1 MVVIQLAL
9 GDDTATGEAAESVL
23 YTDAVTVAVSELLPE
38 DAVAVMAELN
48 FDVDFDEGAMLITV
62 LHLVLD
68 VVLFLV
74 ETALMV
80 VVLHLDVTAPD
91 TT

>member
-1 MVVIQLAL
+1 MVAIQLAL
-9 GDDTATGEAAESVL
+9 GDDTATGKAAESVL
-23 YTDAVTVAVSELLPE
+23 CTDAVTLVVSELLPE
-38 DAVAVMAELN
+38 DAVVLMTELN

-74 ETALMV
+74 ETALVV

>member
-9 GDDTATGEAAESVL
+9 GDDTATGETAESVL
-23 YTDAVTVAVSELLPE
+23 CTDAATLVVSELLPE
-38 DAVAVMAELN
+38 DAVALMAELN
-48 FDVDFDEGAMLITV
+48 FDADFDEGAMLITV

-74 ETALMV
+74 ETALV
-80 VVLHLDVTAPD
+80 VAVLHLDVTAQD